1 MDADLP
7 LIERLQAGDELAL
20 NELIE
25 RHRGPLLGFVHRYL
39 RDEAITRDVV
49 QETFVRVFF
58 KVKKFEPRASVKT
71 WIYAIAL
78 NLARDQGRK
87 LAKRQ
92 RDVSLNAPGTDDRP
106 RFEIADSSPTPGEEA
121 GQRDRF
127 SMLQHAIDRLPH
139 KLKAA
144 LILFSIEG
152 HSQREA
158 AEILGTTPKSVET
171 RVFHAKEKLREML
184 EAGEASFTS
193 SSRA

>member
-7 LIERLQAGDELAL
+7 LMEALQAGNEAAL
-20 NELIE
+20 NELIN
-25 RHRGPLLGFVHRYL
+25 RHREPLVHFVYRYL
-39 RDEAITRDVV
+39 HDEAAARDVV

-58 KVKKFEPRASVKT
+58 KAKKFEPRSSVKT

-92 RDVSLNAPGTDDRP
+92 REVSLNAAGPDDRP
-106 RFEIADSSPTPGEEA
+106 PMELADTAPTPGEEA

-127 SMLQHAIDRLPH
+127 GALQRAIDKLPH

-144 LILFSIEG
+144 LILFSLEG
-152 HSQREA
+152 RSQREA
-158 AEILGTTPKSVET
+158 ADILGTTPKTVET
-171 RVFHAKEKLREML
+171 RVYHAKEKLRRL
-184 EAGEASFTS
+184 LDGTA
-193 SSRA
+193 